1 MLKKLGFIFL
11 MPAIVMAEE
20 LPDAQHFNFS
30 VGVQGQQQEDL
41 QSNILSAEM
50 NIPLFYNFSIGF
62 SGSRTKNIDSK
73 NPDVEN
79 TERAFGSSLFWR
91 DSQKGRVGFAYTARE
106 WEYDSPVV
114 IDDWGW
120 TLSES
125 EHTKEKY
132 ASTEF
137 FADSYLD
144 YVTLGYK
151 HLSVHNFFDNSWERD
166 IVSISGYIME
176 NIRLQYMHS
185 ADDFPFGNYET
196 DALSFAMQITAP
208 IEVTAT
214 LYEVDDEEIY
224 QLGVQYHFQNSGTLK
239 KRDRQ
244 YR

>member
-1 MLKKLGFIFL
+1 MFKKLSLLL
-11 MPAIVMAEE
+11 MPAMVMAEE
-20 LPDAQHFNFS
+20 LPDSQHFNFS

-50 NIPLFYNFSIGF
+50 NIPLFYNFAIGF
-62 SGSRTKNIDSK
+62 NGSRTKNIDSK

-91 DSQKGRVGFAYTARE
+91 DAQKGRVGFAYIARE
-106 WEYDSPVV
+106 WEYDSPLV

-120 TLSES
+120 TLSKS

-151 HLSVHNFFDNSWERD
+151 HLSVLNFLGNTWERD

-185 ADDFPFGNYET
+185 ADDFPFGNYEM
-196 DALSFAMQITAP
+196 DEFSFAMQVAAP
-208 IEVTAT
+208 IEVKASFIS
-214 LYEVDDEEIY
+214 LEGEDVYS
-224 QLGVQYHFQNSGTLK
+224 LGVQYHFQNSGSLK